1 MDYGAIVVNG
11 SDVPVEPI
19 NPIASFYAS
28 VSRKTLKGN
37 PENGYEPNQK
47 MTRLEALKTY
57 TINAAYAAFE
67 EDIKGSIEIGK
78 YADFTVLSNNIIT
91 IPEDKIL
98 QTDILY
104 TIINGQIE
112 YKNWSAKIQIN

>member
-47 MTRLEALKTY
+47 MTRLDALKTY

-78 YADFTVLSNNIIT
+78 YADFTVLSKNIIT

-112 YKNWSAKIQIN
+112 YKN